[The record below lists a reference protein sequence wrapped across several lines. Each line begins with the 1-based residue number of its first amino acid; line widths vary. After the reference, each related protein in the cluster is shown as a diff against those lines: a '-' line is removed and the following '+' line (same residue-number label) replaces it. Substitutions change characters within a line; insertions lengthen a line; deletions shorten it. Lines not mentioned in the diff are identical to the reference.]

1 MKGYKIILGLLA
13 IGSLVK
19 LIMPFI
25 KPIEQQQGT
34 LKALIVLGLI
44 VYLLVREYKI
54 N

>member
-1 MKGYKIILGLLA
+1 MKGYKIIIGLLA
-13 IGSLVK
+13 IGSLAN

-34 LKALIVLGLI
+34 LTALIVLGLSG
-44 VYLLVREYKI
+44 YLLVREYKI